1 MADSAFAQ
9 PTTAEKGSNIVL
21 SPEAEAQY
29 DRITRN
35 LQEVTSGEIIRKVLS
50 EGEVVR
56 AYWGSATTGRP
67 HIAYCV
73 PLCKIADFLTAGVSV
88 TVLLAGMSTILF
100 VVKGYKANIHPPP
113 KDLHA
118 FLDASKSTLETVQH
132 RVKYYS
138 RLFKAVFTSLGVPVD
153 KLKFVTGT
161 SYQLKADYT
170 LDVYKF
176 HALTSTREAEHAGA
190 DVVKESESP
199 LMSSLLYPG
208 LQALDEQYLD
218 VHFQFGGVDQ
228 RKIFMYAAHFLPKMG
243 YAKRAHLMNAMVP
256 GLSGGKMSSSDPK
269 SKIDFLDSAA
279 DVKAKIKAAL
289 CPPGE
294 IENNGVLA
302 FLKAVLIPVQELKI
316 EQAAGRGEPGPVGEG
331 SFVKAGAPE
340 GTVFS
345 ISRPDKFGGDIHVSS
360 YKQLEKEY
368 VAQNIHP
375 GDLKTGVQDALITLL
390 APIRKEFEEDKEWQ
404 EIERLAYP
412 GSSLAPTQPEEKKVK
427 KKDVRS
433 KPPTE
438 EERAALR
445 AAKEQEKAA
454 KEQEKAAKE
463 QGKLAKEQEQA
474 SRAQAKVAKDQEKA
488 AKAAAKAS
496 NEGSQPPVPPPGAI
510 KSAELVQNSVDAA
523 KIEPVPVASG
533 SGSQTCVTSTD
544 LPKLKLIAKGKVR
557 DIYAIPGE
565 DDKLLFIAT
574 DRMSAFDVIMNNG
587 IPSKGI
593 TLTTLSL
600 FWFDKL
606 KQIIPNHVLTPSP
619 SSCFGSPAEAWN
631 EFPRSLDEYRD
642 QLEGRSMIVKKCE
655 VVKIEA
661 IVRGY
666 ITGSAWSEYKKSQ
679 TVHSIP
685 MPAGLVE
692 SAKLPKPL
700 FTPSTKADLGD
711 HDENIHPDKVKD
723 ICGPE
728 LAAEIER
735 VAVQLYTEAAQYA
748 LERGLILAD
757 TKFEFGLLQSP
768 SSPNKPELILIDEVL
783 TPDSSRYWAEADYV
797 PGKPQASF
805 DKQYLRDWL
814 ISEGLKA
821 KEDVTL
827 PEHVVSE
834 TRRKYEEAR
843 DRVMGLG
850 EFGKH
855 GRRGV
860 TAGDEE
866 TGLQT
871 DQVEDTIEV
880 EARQKFEI
888 HGRVGV
894 KAGDEETGLQ
904 TDQVEDAIEEEARK
918 L

>member
-1 MADSAFAQ
+1 MY
-9 PTTAEKGSNIVL
+9 V
-21 SPEAEAQY
+21 
-29 DRITRN
+29 
-35 LQEVTSGEIIRKVLS
+35 
-50 EGEVVR
+50 
-56 AYWGSATTGRP
+56 
-67 HIAYCV
+67 H
-73 PLCKIADFLTAGVSV
+73 
-88 TVLLAGMSTILF
+88 
-100 VVKGYKANIHPPP
+100 
-113 KDLHA
+113 LHA

-138 RLFKAVFTSLGVPVD
+138 RLLHAVFTTLGVPTD
-153 KLKFVTGT
+153 KLEFITGT

-208 LQALDEQYLD
+208 LQALDEEYLGVD
-218 VHFQFGGVDQ
+218 FQFGGVDQ
-228 RKIFMYAAHFLPKMG
+228 RKIFMYAAHFLPRLG

-279 DVKAKIKAAL
+279 DVKSKIKAAL

-294 IENNGVLA
+294 VENNGVLA
-302 FLKAVLIPVQELKI
+302 FIKAVLIPVQMLRI
-316 EQAAGRGEPGPVGEG
+316 ENAKNKGVPAPQGEG
-331 SFVKAGAPE
+331 SFVKPGAPE
-340 GTVFS
+340 DTVFS
-345 ISRPDKFGGDIHVSS
+345 ISRPEKFGGDIHVKS
-360 YKQLEKEY
+360 YEELEKAYLAEE
-368 VAQNIHP
+368 VHP

-390 APIRKEFEEDKEWQ
+390 APIRKLFDDDKEWQ
-404 EIERLAYP
+404 EIERAAYP
-412 GSSLAPTQPEEKKVK
+412 SSSKAPVVEEKKVK

-454 KEQEKAAKE
+454 K
-463 QGKLAKEQEQA
+463 
-474 SRAQAKVAKDQEKA
+474 
-488 AKAAAKAS
+488 AAAKAV
-496 NEGSQPPVPPPGAI
+496 NEGGPTPVPPTSTISPAELTQ
-510 KSAELVQNSVDAA
+510 KSAAA
-523 KIEPVPVASG
+523 VASG
-533 SGSQTCVTSTD
+533 SFTPCVTATSM
-544 LPKLKLIAKGKVR
+544 PKLKLLAKGKVR
-557 DIYAIPGE
+557 DIYALPGKE
-565 DDKLLFIAT
+565 DEDKLLFVAT

-606 KQIIPNHVLTPSP
+606 KNIIPNHVLAPSP
-619 SSCFGSPAEAWN
+619 SSCFGSPEDAWK

-642 QLEGRSMIVKKCE
+642 QLEGRAMIVKKCE

-666 ITGSAWSEYKKSQ
+666 ITGSAWNEYKKSQ
-679 TVHSIP
+679 TVHGIE

-692 SAKLPKPL
+692 SEKLPKPL
-700 FTPSTKADLGD
+700 FTPSTKADQGE

-723 ICGPE
+723 ICGPK
-728 LAAEIER
+728 LAAEIEA
-735 VAVQLYTEAAQYA
+735 VALRLYTEAAEYA
-748 LERGLILAD
+748 HERGLILAD
-757 TKFEFGLLQSP
+757 TKFEFGLLTTPNSP
-768 SSPNKPELILIDEVL
+768 TPQLILIDEVL
-783 TPDSSRYWAEADYV
+783 TPDSSRYWAAADYV

-814 ISEGLKA
+814 IKNKLKA
-821 KEDVTL
+821 VEDVTL
-827 PEHVVSE
+827 PEDVVVE
-834 TRRKYEEAR
+834 TRSKYEEAR

-855 GRRGV
+855 GKKGV
-860 TAGDEE
+860 QAGDEVV
-866 TGLQT
+866 LQT
-871 DQVEDTIEV
+871 DQV
-880 EARQKFEI
+880 A
-888 HGRVGV
+888 
-894 KAGDEETGLQ
+894 
-904 TDQVEDAIEEEARK
+904 DAIEEEARK
-918 L
+918 EL

>member
-1 MADSAFAQ
+1 MADSAAVQQTTDKSAQ
-9 PTTAEKGSNIVL
+9 IAL

-29 DRITRN
+29 ERITRN

-73 PLCKIADFLTAGVSV
+73 PLLKIADFLTAG
-88 TVLLAGMSTILF
+88 LEPNPFA
-100 VVKGYKANIHPPP
+100 
-113 KDLHA
+113 DLHA

-138 RLFKAVFTSLGVPVD
+138 RLLKAVFTTLGVPTD

-170 LDVYKF
+170 LDVYRF

-228 RKIFMYAAHFLPKMG
+228 RKIFMYAAHFLPKLG

-256 GLSGGKMSSSDPK
+256 GLSGGKMSASDPK
-269 SKIDFLDSAA
+269 SKIDFLDTAA
-279 DVKAKIKAAL
+279 DVKAKIKSAL
-289 CPPGE
+289 CPPGTV
-294 IENNGVLA
+294 ENNGVLA
-302 FLKAVLIPVQELKI
+302 FVKAVLIPVQALRI
-316 EQAAGRGEPGPVGEG
+316 EQAAGRGEPAPVGEG
-331 SFVKAGAPE
+331 SFVKPGAPE

-345 ISRPDKFGGDIHVSS
+345 ISRPEKFGGDIHISS
-360 YKQLEKEY
+360 YEELEKEY
-368 VAQNIHP
+368 VAEKIHP
-375 GDLKTGVQDALITLL
+375 GDLKTGVQDALIQLL
-390 APIRKEFEEDKEWQ
+390 EPIRKMFDEDKEWQ
-404 EIERLAYP
+404 EIERQAYP
-412 GSSLAPTQPEEKKVK
+412 DSSLAPAKPEEKKVK

-454 KEQEKAAKE
+454 K
-463 QGKLAKEQEQA
+463 
-474 SRAQAKVAKDQEKA
+474 
-488 AKAAAKAS
+488 AAAKAS
-496 NEGSQPPVPPPGAI
+496 NEGTQPPVPAPGTI
-510 KSAELVQNSVDAA
+510 KPAELVQKSANAA
-523 KIEPVPVASG
+523 KTEPTPVASG
-533 SGSQTCVTSTD
+533 SGSRSVTSTN

-565 DDKLLFIAT
+565 DDKLLFVAT

-587 IPSKGI
+587 IPSKGV

-606 KQIIPNHVLTPSP
+606 KHIIPNHVLTPSP
-619 SSCFGSPAEAWN
+619 SSCFGTPAEAWN

-700 FTPSTKADLGD
+700 FTPSTKADQGE

-728 LAAEIER
+728 LAADIER
-735 VAVQLYTEAAQYA
+735 IAIQLYTEAAQYA
-748 LERGLILAD
+748 LQRGLILAD

-768 SSPNKPELILIDEVL
+768 SSPNKPTLILIDEVL
-783 TPDSSRYWAEADYV
+783 TPDSSRYWSEADYT

-814 ISEGLKA
+814 IAEGLKA

-855 GRRGV
+855 GK
-860 TAGDEE
+860 
-866 TGLQT
+866 
-871 DQVEDTIEV
+871 I
-880 EARQKFEI
+880 
-888 HGRVGV
+888 GV
-894 KAGDEETGLQ
+894 KAGDEDTGLQ
-904 TDQVEDAIEEEARK
+904 TDQVEDAIKEEAKK

>member
-1 MADSAFAQ
+1 MADPAFTQQA
-9 PTTAEKGSNIVL
+9 AEKASTIAL
-21 SPEAEAQY
+21 SPEKEAEY
-29 DRITRN
+29 ERITRN
-35 LQEVTSGEIIRKVLS
+35 LQEYTGGDIIRNVLAK
-50 EGEVVR
+50 GEVVK
-56 AYWGSATTGRP
+56 AYWGTAPTGRP

-73 PLCKIADFLTAGVSV
+73 PLVKIADFLNAGVHV
-88 TVLLAGMSTILF
+88 KVLLAGKCNIL
-100 VVKGYKANIHPPP
+100 
-113 KDLHA
+113 LHA
-118 FLDASKSTLETVQH
+118 FLDASKSTLQTVQY

-138 RLFKAVFTSLGVPVD
+138 ILLKTVFTVLGVPID
-153 KLKFVTGT
+153 KLEFVTGS

-218 VHFQFGGVDQ
+218 VDFQFGGVDQ
-228 RKIFMYAAHFLPKMG
+228 RKIFMYAAHFLPRLG

-256 GLSGGKMSSSDPK
+256 GLSGGKMSASDPK
-269 SKIDFLDSAA
+269 SKIDFLDSPA
-279 DVKAKIKAAL
+279 DIKSKIKAAL

-294 IENNGVLA
+294 VENNGVLA
-302 FLKAVLIPVQELKI
+302 FIKAVLIPIQAMKN
-316 EQAAGRGEPGPVGEG
+316 EQASSNSENTSVGAV
-331 SFVKAGAPE
+331 SFVGAGAPE
-340 GTVFS
+340 GTLFS
-345 ISRPDKFGGDIHVSS
+345 ITRPEKFGGDVHFSS
-360 YKQLEKEY
+360 YEELEKAY
-368 VAQNIHP
+368 VSEQVHP
-375 GDLKTGVQDALITLL
+375 GDLKGAVTEALINLL
-390 APIRKEFEEDKEWQ
+390 APIQKAFEENKEWQ
-404 EIERLAYP
+404 EAEKLAYP
-412 GSSLAPTQPEEKKVK
+412 DPAAAAAAASDKKVK
-427 KKDVRS
+427 KKDAR
-433 KPPTE
+433 KTAPTE

-445 AAKEQEKAA
+445 AAKEKEKA
-454 KEQEKAAKE
+454 E
-463 QGKLAKEQEQA
+463 
-474 SRAQAKVAKDQEKA
+474 
-488 AKAAAKAS
+488 KAAAKATA
-496 NEGSQPPVPPPGAI
+496 EGHPLKP
-510 KSAELVQNSVDAA
+510 AELQKSSQAAADAA
-523 KIEPVPVASG
+523 PATIASG
-533 SGSQTCVTSTD
+533 SGSSSTSCVTSTN
-544 LPKLKLIAKGKVR
+544 LPKLKLLAKGKVR
-557 DIYAIPGE
+557 DIYALPGAE
-565 DDKLLFIAT
+565 DQDKLLFVAT

-606 KQIIPNHVLTPSP
+606 KNIIPNHVLTPSP
-619 SSCFGSPAEAWN
+619 SSCLASPADAWS

-679 TVHSIP
+679 TVHGIS

-692 SAKLPKPL
+692 SQKLPKPL
-700 FTPSTKADLGD
+700 FTPSTKADQGE

-723 ICGPE
+723 ITGPE
-728 LAAEIER
+728 LAEQIEK
-735 VAVQLYTEAAQYA
+735 VAIRLYTEASEYA

-757 TKFEFGLLQSP
+757 TKFEFGLLPDP
-768 SSPNKPELILIDEVL
+768 SSPNKTQLILIDEVL
-783 TPDSSRYWAEADYV
+783 TPDSSRYWSSSEYV
-797 PGKPQASF
+797 QGQPQASF

-814 ISEGLKA
+814 IKEGLKA

-827 PEHVVSE
+827 PEHVVGE

-855 GRRGV
+855 GKIGV
-860 TAGDEE
+860 KAGDEE
-866 TGLQT
+866 LGLQT
-871 DQVEDTIEV
+871 DQVEDAIQS
-880 EARQKFEI
+880 EASKI
-888 HGRVGV
+888 GKHGRVGV
-894 KAGDEETGLQ
+894 KAGDEDLGLQ
-904 TDQVEDAIEEEARK
+904 TDQVEDAIQSEARK

>member
-1 MADSAFAQ
+1 MADPAFTQQA
-9 PTTAEKGSNIVL
+9 TDKASTIAL
-21 SPEAEAQY
+21 SPEKEAEFE
-29 DRITRN
+29 RIVRN
-35 LQEVTSGEIIRKVLS
+35 LQEYTSVDVIRKVLAD
-50 EGEVVR
+50 GETVR
-56 AYWGSATTGRP
+56 AYWGTATTGRP

-73 PLCKIADFLTAGVSV
+73 PLMKIADFLNAG
-88 TVLLAGMSTILF
+88 
-100 VVKGYKANIHPPP
+100 
-113 KDLHA
+113 LHA
-118 FLDASKSTLETVQH
+118 FLDASKSTLQTVQH

-138 RLFKAVFTSLGVPVD
+138 KLLKTVFTVLGVPID
-153 KLKFVTGT
+153 KLEFVTGT
-161 SYQLKADYT
+161 SYQLKPEYT
-170 LDVYKF
+170 LDMYKF

-208 LQALDEQYLD
+208 LQALDEEYLD

-228 RKIFMYAAHFLPKMG
+228 RKIFMYAAHFLPRLG

-256 GLSGGKMSSSDPK
+256 GLSGGKMSASDPK

-279 DVKAKIKAAL
+279 DVKSKIKAAL

-294 IENNGVLA
+294 VENNGVLA
-302 FLKAVLIPVQELKI
+302 FTKAVLIPVQVLRN
-316 EQAAGRGEPGPVGEG
+316 EQFANRGEKPPTGEPY
-331 SFVKAGAPE
+331 FVKNGAPE
-340 GTVFS
+340 GSVFS
-345 ISRPDKFGGDIHVSS
+345 ISRPEKFGGDVHFAS
-360 YKQLEKEY
+360 YEDLEKAY
-368 VAQNIHP
+368 VAQEIHP
-375 GDLKTGVQDALITLL
+375 GDLKGAVTEALISLL
-390 APIRKEFEEDKEWQ
+390 APIRKAFEEDPEWQ
-404 EIERLAYP
+404 EIEKLAYP
-412 GSSLAPTQPEEKKVK
+412 DLTAAPAAEKKIK

-445 AAKEQEKAA
+445 AAKEKEKA
-454 KEQEKAAKE
+454 E
-463 QGKLAKEQEQA
+463 
-474 SRAQAKVAKDQEKA
+474 
-488 AKAAAKAS
+488 KAAAKAAT
-496 NEGSQPPVPPPGAI
+496 EGVKPEELAQ
-510 KSAELVQNSVDAA
+510 KSKDAA
-523 KIEPVPVASG
+523 AVGPAAIASSSG
-533 SGSQTCVTSTD
+533 SSSCVTSTN
-544 LPKLKLIAKGKVR
+544 LPKLKLLAKGKVR
-557 DIYAIPGE
+557 DIYALPGAE
-565 DDKLLFIAT
+565 DQDKLLFVAT

-606 KQIIPNHVLTPSP
+606 KDIIPNHVLTPSP
-619 SSCFGSPAEAWN
+619 TSCLKPPADAWA

-679 TVHSIP
+679 TVHGISLA
-685 MPAGLVE
+685 AGLVE
-692 SAKLPKPL
+692 SQKFPKPL
-700 FTPSTKADLGD
+700 FTPSTKADQGE

-735 VAVQLYTEAAQYA
+735 VAIQLYSEASEYA
-748 LERGLILAD
+748 LARGLILAD
-757 TKFEFGLLQSP
+757 TKFEFGLLPDP
-768 SSPNKPELILIDEVL
+768 SSPSQTKLILIDEVL
-783 TPDSSRYWAEADYV
+783 TPDSSRYWSAADYV

-814 ISEGLKA
+814 IAEGLKA

-827 PEHVVSE
+827 PEHVVAE

-850 EFGKH
+850 QF
-855 GRRGV
+855 
-860 TAGDEE
+860 
-866 TGLQT
+866 
-871 DQVEDTIEV
+871 
-880 EARQKFEI
+880 
-888 HGRVGV
+888 
-894 KAGDEETGLQ
+894 KA
-904 TDQVEDAIEEEARK
+904 
-918 L
+918 